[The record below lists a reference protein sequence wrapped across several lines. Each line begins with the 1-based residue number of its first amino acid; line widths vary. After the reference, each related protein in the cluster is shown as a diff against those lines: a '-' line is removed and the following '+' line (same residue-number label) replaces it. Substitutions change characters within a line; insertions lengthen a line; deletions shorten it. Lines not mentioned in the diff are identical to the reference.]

1 MDPKQTALRNKQ
13 RERQQRGDDFQAEIR
28 RSWRH
33 IPNVWRMRIAD
44 GAGATRPGDEIVL
57 TPEVNILAEM
67 KRTESRR
74 FSLDYMRPNQILGLR
89 DFDQIIG
96 RNLGLVFISF
106 LNESKGLD
114 EAYAFRL
121 LTVLIHMKKRNVN
134 HIKLEEFRNQTVPC
148 VPLPR
153 LTYHEPSYDL
163 SGVLTCYKS
172 L

>member
-1 MDPKQTALRNKQ
+1 MRNKQ

-33 IPNVWRMRIAD
+33 VPNVWRMRIAD

-74 FSLDYMRPNQILGLR
+74 FSLDYMRPNQIIGLR
-89 DFDQIIG
+89 DFDQIIEK
-96 RNLGLVFISF
+96 NLGLVFISF

-121 LTVLIHMKKRNVN
+121 ITALIHMKKRNAN
-134 HIKLEEFRNQTVPC
+134 HIKLEEFQNQTVPC
-148 VPLPR
+148 VSLPR

-163 SGVLTCYKS
+163 SEVLTCYKS